1 MSRTTCAMCR
11 WAEDGGR
18 GRWGVVQHM
27 LQGGALSIQQVFSMR
42 TQSAPIT
49 SLSLPLPPRCILT
62 HPMTWFAVHCY
73 VVPHAIVST

>member
-18 GRWGVVQHM
+18 GRWGVAQHM
-27 LQGGALSIQQVFSMR
+27 LQGGVVSIQQVFSMR

-49 SLSLPLPPRCILT
+49 SLSLTLPSRCILT
-62 HPMTWFAVHCY
+62 HPTSRLAVHRS
-73 VVPHAIVST
+73 VPRHAIVSA